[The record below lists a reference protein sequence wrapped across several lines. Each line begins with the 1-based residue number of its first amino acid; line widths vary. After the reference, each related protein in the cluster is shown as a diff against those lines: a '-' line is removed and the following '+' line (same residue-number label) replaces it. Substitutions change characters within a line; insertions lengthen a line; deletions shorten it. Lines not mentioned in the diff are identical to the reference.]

1 MLMAGGSGN
10 SPQHRFALICLS
22 QLVVHNLSA
31 AQIKS
36 LKMRFSSV
44 LIPRISIPPVAATGC
59 SANLSNTSN
68 LALYLATVLNSTVST
83 VQQAKIRPVLP

>member
-44 LIPRISIPPVAATGC
+44 LIPRISIPQRLVVPLIFRTLQILHC
-59 SANLSNTSN
+59 IL
-68 LALYLATVLNSTVST
+68 LQY
-83 VQQAKIRPVLP
+83 